1 MRLLCWPTPPFFL
14 SLLPTIKERA
24 AVHRAVWRRCRS
36 GNKRIKTF
44 PFHCYID
51 CSTLH
56 CLCYWSLRVRAS
68 TDPLPVAFHHKRMS
82 SISRN
87 RLNNLHSHTMCVE
100 TQLLL
105 SRQHAQ
111 GAPYHPF
118 ILFILWQSPIN
129 SSVYKRNVARHSP
142 YRERV
147 SPTHILKNSRRRLAR
162 YSLTRTRAPQEG
174 VRMRERGVISSVGD
188 GLITIPTLSNSA
200 LLPAE

>member
-82 SISRN
+82 SIRRN
-87 RLNNLHSHTMCVE
+87 RLNNLHSHYMCGDPAPA
-100 TQLLL
+100 L
-105 SRQHAQ
+105 SSTHTRGPIIPPVYSLYSVAIADQ
-111 GAPYHPF
+111 F
-118 ILFILWQSPIN
+118 ISLQAKCSEALS
-129 SSVYKRNVARHSP
+129 
-142 YRERV
+142 RERV
-147 SPTHILKNSRRRLAR
+147 SPTYILKNSRRRLAR
-162 YSLTRTRAPQEG
+162 YSLTRTRAPHEG

-188 GLITIPTLSNSA
+188 GLITIPTPSNSA

>member
-1 MRLLCWPTPPFFL
+1 MRGTAQVALCRFMWCAAALLANSPFFL

-129 SSVYKRNVARHSP
+129 SSVYKRNVARHSQE
-142 YRERV
+142 REF
-147 SPTHILKNSRRRLAR
+147 RRH
-162 YSLTRTRAPQEG
+162 TFWRTL
-174 VRMRERGVISSVGD
+174 VVGWLD
-188 GLITIPTLSNSA
+188 IA
-200 LLPAE
+200 